1 MYTLLFWEY
10 RNSNFQKRV
19 KRLLLFMSPKEID
32 GEELQRIAAVK
43 SYLHNHLH
51 KSFTVRQLARKA
63 ALGTHKFGEGFYR
76 MYGQTVGS
84 YIHNTRMETGRF
96 LLLHT
101 DRSVKEIAMLC
112 GYKKTRNFSSAYR
125 KYFKVSPSEERLN
138 SREL

>member
-1 MYTLLFWEY
+1 
-10 RNSNFQKRV
+10 
-19 KRLLLFMSPKEID
+19 MSPRQITKE
-32 GEELQRIAAVK
+32 EEGRIYAVK
-43 SYLHNHLH
+43 TYILNHLH
-51 KSFTVRQLARKA
+51 ERLTTKKLARKA
-63 ALGTHKFGEGFYR
+63 AMGEQKFKDGFWR
-76 MYGQTVGS
+76 LFEKSVGS
-84 YIHNTRMETGRF
+84 YMLYTRMETGRF